1 MTVYPAISTCYIKFS
16 STSAVISGQAA
27 RPAKICTEAGGLS
40 GLSVRLQ
47 AGAFYRIFGI
57 PAHELTNRVIQL
69 DDILGFAAYEILER
83 LAEEE
88 NLSEWVKAFE
98 RHFSRIVRQQT
109 GRSYPIEEQAV
120 SILRKSPA
128 TTVTQLAE
136 KSGYSVRQF
145 QRRLN
150 DYIGLSP
157 RLYKRLCRFERA
169 LDRIQGSMD
178 PGQIDWAAFALSCGY
193 SDQAHFIREFRHF
206 TGSTPTIFLPS

>member
-27 RPAKICTEAGGLS
+27 RPAKISIEAGGLS

-47 AGAFYRIFGI
+47 AGAFYRLFGI
-57 PAHELTNRVIQL
+57 PASELTNRVIQL
-69 DDILGFAAYEILER
+69 DDILGSAAHEILER
-83 LAEEE
+83 VAEEE
-88 NLSEWVKAFE
+88 NLSEWVKVFE
-98 RHFSRIVRQQT
+98 RYFSRIVRQQS
-109 GRSYPIEEQAV
+109 GRSFPIEEQAI

-128 TTVTQLAE
+128 TLVSQIAE

-145 QRRLN
+145 QRRLH

-169 LDRIQGSMD
+169 LDRIQGLAN
-178 PGQIDWAAFALSCGY
+178 PAQIDWAAFALSCGY

-206 TGSTPTIFLPS
+206 MGSTPTIFQAS